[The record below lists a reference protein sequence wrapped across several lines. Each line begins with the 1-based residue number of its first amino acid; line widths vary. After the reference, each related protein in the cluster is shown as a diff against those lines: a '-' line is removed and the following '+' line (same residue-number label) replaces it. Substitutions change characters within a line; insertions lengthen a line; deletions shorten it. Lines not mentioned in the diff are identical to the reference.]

1 MAADRRP
8 KTLDAALMGTS
19 QDDLSNSIKNRA
31 AAAEAAYKAEVAA
44 EAAAAKKQAATEG
57 AGATIVEQERV

>member
-1 MAADRRP
+1 
-8 KTLDAALMGTS
+8 MGTS